1 MCQCLFIN
9 ILAIYLL
16 PAKVYFG
23 YKNVVDF
30 RFYHKTENYE
40 SCEPKCQPTLINR
53 KYIFREFLTK
63 YTIFA
68 NFLKL
73 FKYKSWYENDKYPK
87 NIEVI

>member
-73 FKYKSWYENDKYPK
+73 FKYKSWYEKVYR
-87 NIEVI
+87 